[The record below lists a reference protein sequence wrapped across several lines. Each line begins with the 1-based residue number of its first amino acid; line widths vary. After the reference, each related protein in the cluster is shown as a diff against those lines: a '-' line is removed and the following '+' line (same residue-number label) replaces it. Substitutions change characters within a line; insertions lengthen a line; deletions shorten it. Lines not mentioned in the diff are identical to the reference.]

1 MDSLQL
7 PSASSPSP
15 APPGVDAAPAANA
28 AANAAAAARARRRS
42 SAASGSRRVSVRLT
56 NGQVVNCDN
65 RKVVC
70 LVRSQDRVELI
81 GAQFNMQKIMA
92 KILVRIVV

>member
-15 APPGVDAAPAANA
+15 APPPGVDAAPAAN
-28 AANAAAAARARRRS
+28 AAAARARRRS

-70 LVRSQDRVELI
+70 LFRSQDRVELI

-92 KILVRIVV
+92 KNLVRIVV